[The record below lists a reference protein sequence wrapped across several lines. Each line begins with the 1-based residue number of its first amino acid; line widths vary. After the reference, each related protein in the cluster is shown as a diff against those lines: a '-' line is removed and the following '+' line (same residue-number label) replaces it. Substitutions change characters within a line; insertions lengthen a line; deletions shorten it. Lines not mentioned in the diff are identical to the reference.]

1 MRPAGYTSPLLV
13 FGVSRAAIWSAVLLG
28 YLWLGRPS
36 LAALENTAWPVRIWT
51 LWDGGWYLGIAADGY
66 GFHPDSPAF
75 FPLYPGVVALAG
87 RALAGNY
94 ALAAVAIS
102 LASCAA
108 VFVLVYRLAAAR
120 LGAAGALRTV
130 VYLAVF
136 PTTIFLG
143 AAYSESLF
151 LALAALSF
159 LLAERGRFGWAGV
172 TAGAAMLCRLV
183 GIALVPALVILAWG
197 AGDRRSALRRLV
209 PGFGLALLWPA
220 YLWLERG
227 DPVAFLAAPSAAEW
241 DRELSPFGPLGGLA
255 HGLHAVFLGDPLFNG
270 FQLALAVSFVALA
283 VLAWR
288 LFGPAYGVY
297 GVVALAVPLS
307 TPTAGGVPLS
317 SFPRYALAC
326 FPAFMALAWLGR
338 RRPFDLA
345 FVVVC
350 AALLGLT
357 VLLWADGNWVA

>member
-1 MRPAGYTSPLLV
+1 V
-13 FGVSRAAIWSAVLLG
+13 IWSAVVLG
-28 YLWLGRPS
+28 YLWLDRPS
-36 LAALENTAWPVRIWT
+36 LAALDDVAWPLHIWT
-51 LWDGGWYLGIAADGY
+51 LWDGGWYLAIAADGY

-75 FPLYPGVVALAG
+75 FPLYPGLVALAG

-94 ALAAVAIS
+94 ALAAVTIS

-120 LGAAGALRTV
+120 LGEAGALRTV

-159 LLAERGRFGWAGV
+159 LLAERDRFGWAGV
-172 TAGAAMLCRLV
+172 VAGVAMLCRLV
-183 GIALVPALVILAWG
+183 GVALLPALVLFAWK
-197 AGDRRSALRRLV
+197 AQDRNAALRRLV
-209 PGFGLALLWPA
+209 PGLSLALLWPA
-220 YLWLERG
+220 YLWFERG
-227 DPVAFLAAPSAAEW
+227 NPVAFLAAPSAAEW

-255 HGLHAVFLGDPLFNG
+255 EAVHALFLGDPLFNG
-270 FQLALAVSFVALA
+270 FQLALALSFVALA
-283 VLAWR
+283 ILAWR
-288 LFGPAYGVY
+288 LFGAPYGVY
-297 GVVALAVPLS
+297 GVLALAVPLS

-338 RRPFDLA
+338 RRSIDLA

-350 AALLGLT
+350 AALLGFT
-357 VLLWADGNWVA
+357 ALLWADGSWIA